1 MIDIAGEL
9 LTQEEI
15 KNKVKE
21 LAKEIEGYFGG
32 EDIVV
37 VCILKGASVFTMDL
51 IREIKSDVILDFMIV
66 SSYGMETK
74 SSGIVKIIKD
84 VDVFVEGKNV
94 LIVEDIID
102 TGLTLKYLKDYFN
115 RRGCK
120 DFKIC
125 TLLDKAEKRTC
136 DIVPDFIGFT
146 IPNKFVVGY
155 GIDCG
160 EKYRNL
166 PYIGFVEE

>member
-74 SSGIVKIIKD
+74 S
-84 VDVFVEGKNV
+84 
-94 LIVEDIID
+94 
-102 TGLTLKYLKDYFN
+102 
-115 RRGCK
+115 
-120 DFKIC
+120 
-125 TLLDKAEKRTC
+125 
-136 DIVPDFIGFT
+136 
-146 IPNKFVVGY
+146 
-155 GIDCG
+155 
-160 EKYRNL
+160 
-166 PYIGFVEE
+166 